1 MFFSLIRQC
10 YRSSPADRKESSSSS
25 TAIDTH
31 ARTTT
36 TTISRSVNRHAPR
49 CPEQRRID
57 GTRRWR
63 PSLSAISEDAASTTV
78 FAGEADRSFGKVVAR
93 ETTSF
98 SRRDTT
104 LKRAWRNTITYRIA
118 SPGYAPSPFMY

>member
-36 TTISRSVNRHAPR
+36 TTTSRSVNRHAPL
-49 CPEQRRID
+49 CPEQRKIGR
-57 GTRRWR
+57 TRRWR
-63 PSLSAISEDAASTTV
+63 PSLSAISEDASTTV
-78 FAGEADRSFGKVVAR
+78 CAGETDRSFGKFVAR
-93 ETTSF
+93 KTKSF
-98 SRRDTT
+98 CRRDTT

-118 SPGYAPSPFMY
+118 SPGFAPSPFMY